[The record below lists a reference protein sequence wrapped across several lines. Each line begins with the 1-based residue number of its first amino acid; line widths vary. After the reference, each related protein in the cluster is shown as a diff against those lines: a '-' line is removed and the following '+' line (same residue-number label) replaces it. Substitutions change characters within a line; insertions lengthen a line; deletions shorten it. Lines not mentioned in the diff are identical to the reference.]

1 MASSSSFPQGF
12 GAPQSRWPTIL
23 ETLQQSSPVIQGVL
37 NFAGTFTPSPEVV
50 NSITNLAGA
59 LSVVMDKIS
68 TRAIEMYTNAQTGF
82 LQFDGSQLGQYIKAS
97 VTGESPPYV
106 VLGYLQ
112 QAMYLYLL
120 QLAQDKYGADVTYD
134 IILETQDFMIWL
146 SQQEGVKDKARSMI
160 KLNFVEV
167 WGRSAMFGMNAEY
180 AAASNRGA
188 TTEEAKDFVE
198 ILKQVLT
205 DEDKAEEA
213 RQLTD
218 YVNLVNSQEYM
229 LFFVGSMIQQAVD
242 SGGIVTF
249 NPDDLHPN
257 IDSSIFYGLPRN
269 ALSFAMKVADDM
281 KKLLN
286 RRLRSIVQDYRY
298 YVINRL
304 PSYDPPHFQTLR
316 GRLLLLSN
324 FLESEMAN
332 INNILMSSET
342 PLNPT
347 EAAPADL
354 SDYKQII
361 ANIRQF
367 MDVASRN
374 VDEARRSIQG
384 VGTIVG
390 VPEIIDRGITPNGIV
405 AFDFSK
411 GTEITIADL
420 VTRKSKGAGA
430 GAGRGGRRFGKSRRM
445 KKKRQSGGRRP
456 RYTMRRVKRRRT
468 MRRRFRRR
476 GSMRR

>member
-12 GAPQSRWPTIL
+12 GEQQSRWPSIL
-23 ETLQQSSPVIQGVL
+23 NTLRQSSPVIEGVL
-37 NFAGTFTPSPEVV
+37 NFAGTFRPSPESV
-50 NSITNLAGA
+50 NSITNLAQV
-59 LSVVMDKIS
+59 LSVVMDNIS
-68 TRAIEMYTNAQTGF
+68 NRAIEMYTNAKTGF
-82 LQFDGSQLGQYIKAS
+82 LQFDGSPLGQYIKAS
-97 VTGESPPYV
+97 ITGESPPQV

-120 QLAQDKYGADVTYD
+120 QLAREQYGPDVTYD
-134 IILETQDFMIWL
+134 VILERPDIMGWL
-146 SQQEGVKDKARSMI
+146 SQQEGVRDKVRRMI
-160 KLNFVEV
+160 ELNFAEV

-180 AAASNRGA
+180 AAASNRG
-188 TTEEAKDFVE
+188 TTEDAKDFVG
-198 ILKQVLT
+198 LLTHVLT

-229 LFFVGSMIQQAVD
+229 LFFVGSMIQQAVA

-249 NPDDLHPN
+249 NTKDSYPN
-257 IDSSIFYGLPRN
+257 IDSSIFYGLPRT
-269 ALSFAMKVADDM
+269 AMSFAMKVANDM
-281 KKLLN
+281 KNLLN
-286 RRLRSIVQDYRY
+286 RRLRSIVQDYMY

-316 GRLLLLSN
+316 GRLFLLSN

-342 PLNPT
+342 PLNQV

-361 ANIRQF
+361 ANIREC

-374 VDEARRSIQG
+374 VDEARRSQG

-390 VPEIIDRGITPNGIV
+390 VPEIADGGITPNGIV

-411 GTEITIADL
+411 ETQITIADPI
-420 VTRKSKGAGA
+420 TRKSKGAGA
-430 GAGRGGRRFGKSRRM
+430 SRKGGRRFGKSRRM

-476 GSMRR
+476 VSMRI

>member
-1 MASSSSFPQGF
+1 MASSSSSFTQGF
-12 GAPQSRWPTIL
+12 GQPQSQWPSL
-23 ETLQQSSPVIQGVL
+23 LFTLQQSSPVIQGVL
-37 NFAGTFTPSPEVV
+37 NFAGTLRPSPEAV

-59 LSVVMDKIS
+59 LSVVMDNIS
-68 TRAIEMYTNAQTGF
+68 NRAIEMYTNAQTGL
-82 LQFDGSQLGQYIKAS
+82 LQFDASPLGQYIKS
-97 VTGESPPYV
+97 SITGKSPPHV

-112 QAMYLYLL
+112 QALYLYLL
-120 QLAQDKYGADVTYD
+120 LLAREQYGPDVTYD
-134 IILETQDFMIWL
+134 LILERPDIMEWL
-146 SQQEGVKDKARSMI
+146 SKQEGVKDKVRRMI
-160 KLNFVEV
+160 ELNFAEV

-188 TTEEAKDFVE
+188 TTEEAQDFVE
-198 ILKQVLT
+198 ILTQVLT
-205 DEDKAEEA
+205 SEDKDEEA

-218 YVNLVNSQEYM
+218 YVNLVDSQEYM

-249 NPDDLHPN
+249 NPVDSYPN
-257 IDSSIFYGLPRN
+257 IDSSIFYGLPRT
-269 ALSFAMKVADDM
+269 ALSFAIKVADDM

-332 INNILMSSET
+332 INNILMSSER
-342 PLNPT
+342 PLNPD

-361 ANIRQF
+361 ANIRQC
-367 MDVASRN
+367 MDIASQN
-374 VDEARRSIQG
+374 VGEARESQG
-384 VGTIVG
+384 VRAIVG
-390 VPEIIDRGITPNGIV
+390 VPEITYGGITPNGIV

-411 GTEITIADL
+411 ETPITIAAL
-420 VTRKSKGAGA
+420 VSRKSKGA

-445 KKKRQSGGRRP
+445 KKKRQSGGRRT
-456 RYTMRRVKRRRT
+456 RYTMRRVKRRQT